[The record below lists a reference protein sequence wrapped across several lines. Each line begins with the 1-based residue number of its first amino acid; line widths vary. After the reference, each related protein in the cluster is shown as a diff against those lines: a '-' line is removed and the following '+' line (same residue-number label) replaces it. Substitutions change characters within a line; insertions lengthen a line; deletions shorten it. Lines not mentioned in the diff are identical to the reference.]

1 MFSRT
6 NITEFKLD
14 MDYHNNKM
22 LYFPTDKHLYIYK
35 KLYNKHTT
43 KSLLKN
49 KENKNE
55 NTNFSKQF
63 YTTIRTNTTKEY
75 NKLFNGDYT
84 NNKDYI
90 QYSKDYDYNIKHKQS
105 IEAFNEMLN
114 VACNKLYEITRTNTK
129 TLIVKCDAYL
139 SKLFYIQKQIENSKH
154 KRNNE
159 EETDHKQTYIEIPTY
174 NSIVDD
180 LYTRFYSYNAPRNMK
195 LLQSLCK
202 NRCVKK
208 LTNFKL
214 LLKNFIKIVYLKVVV
229 YNVAFKIAINKLLRS
244 SIYNYGLGLKINISK
259 CCITLID

>member
-1 MFSRT
+1 MFSTT
-6 NITEFKLD
+6 NRTEFKLD

-43 KSLLKN
+43 KALLKN
-49 KENKNE
+49 KESNNE
-55 NTNFSKQF
+55 TANFSKQF
-63 YTTIRTNTTKEY
+63 YTTIRANTTREY

-90 QYSKDYDYNIKHKQS
+90 QYSKDYDYKIKHKQS

-114 VACNKLYEITRTNTK
+114 VACNKLYETTRTNTK
-129 TLIVKCDAYL
+129 SLIVKCNE
-139 SKLFYIQKQIENSKH
+139 YII
-154 KRNNE
+154 
-159 EETDHKQTYIEIPTY
+159 
-174 NSIVDD
+174 
-180 LYTRFYSYNAPRNMK
+180 K
-195 LLQSLCK
+195 LLEQYKKTLEQQLEHKVTTKINALQFYTYRTRDDKRITKLCK

-208 LTNFKL
+208 LNNFKL

-229 YNVAFKIAINKLLRS
+229 YNVAFKIAINKVLRS
-244 SIYNYGLGLKINISK
+244 SIYNHGLGLKINISK